1 MTVQEL
7 KQAITDA
14 EEEHI
19 AYSMLAEIA
28 TSKLLDIIKNQT
40 ASRRLLQ
47 KLRIQLIAAEK
58 EDQ

>member
-47 KLRIQLIAAEK
+47 KLRNQLIAAER
-58 EDQ
+58 EE